1 MIWLLRD
8 FDLFNV
14 LARAATLSFEALLL
28 GGIFFLWNVARRTRA
43 SAAVIDSCRRG
54 VRAAAIAM
62 ALAEMVSLFLSSVQL
77 VAGAGL
83 GFKELVTTGFFVAG
97 TIVVLSSTA
106 LWICAR
112 VRTPN
117 AMLLM
122 LPLGLVVLAC
132 SVSASHAVAQ
142 MEQRSLLAVL
152 TALHHIGTAAW
163 IGAMPF
169 LLLALMHA
177 ASVEEARHL
186 ARRYS
191 RMAMWSAAALIIA
204 GIGMAWFYVG
214 SLNGLYGTMYGIL
227 LLAKIY
233 LLLVMASLG
242 FANWQVARRLEN
254 DPEPLLVRIRR
265 FAEVEVGLGFTAVLA
280 AASLTAQPPAVD
292 VSTPDLVTPHQIY
305 ARLSPELPRMK
316 SPPADALT
324 PATPMDVALRESQFQ
339 PMAPSDARDR
349 AWSEYNHHWAGVVV
363 VVAGLLAWLSRLQR
377 MRWTRFWPLSFAGLA
392 VFIVLRADPE
402 NWPLGPR
409 PFWQSFS
416 APDVFVHRIAALLIL
431 SFAVFEC
438 LVQADKLRAQW
449 PSYVFPVMCVLGSAL
464 LLVHD
469 HAVADV
475 KEELFAGMSH
485 TAIALCG
492 TTAGWG
498 RWLELRLPKNQAARF
513 AGYLWPVFLAF
524 AGLILLNYREM

>member
-1 MIWLLRD
+1 LIWLLRD
-8 FDLFNV
+8 FDLLSV
-14 LARAATLSFEALLL
+14 LARAAMLSFEALLL
-28 GGIFFLWNVARRTRA
+28 GGIFFLWNVARRAGA
-43 SAAVIDSCRRG
+43 STAVIDSCRRG

-62 ALAEMVSLFLSSVQL
+62 ASTETLSLFLSSAQL
-77 VAGAGL
+77 VAGVGL

-97 TIVVLSSTA
+97 TIAVFSSAA

-112 VRTPN
+112 LRNPKATV
-117 AMLLM
+117 AML
-122 LPLGLVVLAC
+122 PFGLLVLAC
-132 SVSASHAVAQ
+132 VVSASHAVAR

-169 LLLALMHA
+169 FLLGLMNA
-177 ASVEEARHL
+177 ASVQEARQL
-186 ARRYS
+186 TRRYS
-191 RMAMWSAAALIIA
+191 RMAMWSVAALIVA
-204 GIGMAWFYVG
+204 GMGMAWFYVG
-214 SLNGLYGTMYGIL
+214 SWNGLYGTMYGVL

-242 FANWQVARRLEN
+242 FANWQVARRLED

-292 VSTPDLVTPHQIY
+292 VSTPDRLTPHQIY
-305 ARLSPELPRMK
+305 ARLSPEVPRMK

-324 PATPMDVALRESQFQ
+324 PATPMDVAIRESQFQ
-339 PMAPSDARDR
+339 PMAASDARDR

-363 VVAGLLAWLSRLQR
+363 LLAGLLAWLSRLPGL
-377 MRWTRFWPLSFAGLA
+377 RWTRFWPLSFAGLA
-392 VFIVLRADPE
+392 VFILLRADPE

-409 PFWQSFS
+409 PFWESFS
-416 APDVFVHRIAALLIL
+416 APDVLVHRLAALLIL

-438 LVQADKLRAQW
+438 LVQADKLRPRW
-449 PSYVFPVMCVLGSAL
+449 PSYVFPLMCVLGSAL

-492 TTAGWG
+492 ATAGWG

-513 AGYLWPVFLAF
+513 AGYVWPVFLAF
-524 AGLILLNYREM
+524 TGLILLNYREM